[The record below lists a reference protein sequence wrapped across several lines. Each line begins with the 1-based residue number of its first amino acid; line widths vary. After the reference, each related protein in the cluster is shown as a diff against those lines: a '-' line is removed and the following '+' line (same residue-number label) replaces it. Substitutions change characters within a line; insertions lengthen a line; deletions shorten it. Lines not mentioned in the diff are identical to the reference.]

1 METVQA
7 WLNKLDTEK
16 LINVYLSEN
25 PISYEMYKNY
35 LDLTVREIR
44 ENYKAALRLYIER
57 LRHLTVK
64 PDEYGK
70 QGLLYVHRIM
80 SDGHRERAYN
90 LIYIEE
96 LLEKGNDAD
105 NYAYEFTEQATIM
118 GFLVA
123 ETPLTQR
130 YIYELIA
137 DVLSEASFFGFEQ
150 EYLEEEKEKL
160 LEAEK
165 EASERNDK
173 GTTLEEFE
181 AELEQEQGFTFDR
194 ESDDERALGHEV
206 VVAELA
212 YSNHSRKKELD
223 LIRSMIT

>member
-16 LINVYLSEN
+16 LINTYLSEN
-25 PISYEMYKNY
+25 PISYDTHKEY
-35 LDLTVREIR
+35 LDHTVREIR
-44 ENYKAALRLYIER
+44 DKYEETLRQYIER
-57 LRHLTVK
+57 LRHLAVK
-64 PDEYGK
+64 PDDYGK
-70 QGLLYVHRIM
+70 QGLLYVRRIM
-80 SDGHRERAYN
+80 SDGHRERSYN
-90 LIYIEE
+90 LIYMEE
-96 LLEKGNDAD
+96 LLEKGNNAD
-105 NYAYEFTEQATIM
+105 DYAYEFTEQAVIL

-150 EYLEEEKEKL
+150 EYLQEEKEKL
-160 LEAEK
+160 LEAER
-165 EASERNDK
+165 EIDEGNGE

-194 ESDDERALGHEV
+194 ESDDERALSHEV

-212 YSNHSRKKELD
+212 YNSHSRKKELD